1 VKRPFNQIG
10 FRRKGCSEGSKK
22 MKTQRRNVWCLIGV
36 LILVLV
42 FASGILAQ
50 VKVDG
55 KQAEAK
61 QTEGKPAEEK
71 QFKQEELDQML
82 AAIALYPDA
91 LLVQILMASTYP
103 LEVVQADRWAK
114 QNKDLKGDALTA
126 ALEKQGWDPSVKS
139 LVNFPQTLSMMSEKI
154 EWMQSLGDAFLEQE
168 KDVMNT
174 VQNLRKRAHEA
185 GNLKTTKEQVVI
197 VEKETQ
203 TIIIEPAD
211 PKVIYVPAYNPTVVY
226 GVWVYPAYP
235 PYPVYVY
242 PPAYTATAFAVGVAW
257 GYAWG
262 HSDWHGGDVNINNSQ
277 NININNNIDRGKYA
291 KQQPAGDRG
300 KWQHDPSHRKG
311 VSYRDQATQQKY
323 NRGGS
328 SQSAQSRDAF
338 RGRTEQ
344 GRQDL
349 SRGSGASVSDRA
361 SPDRGGRDSAVGSM
375 DRGSNTKMQ
384 SDRGSASRQSMSS
397 RAGSSG
403 SGSFGGASRSSGGAS
418 RGGGGRR

>member
-1 VKRPFNQIG
+1 MNDERHG
-10 FRRKGCSEGSKK
+10 GSEGSKK
-22 MKTQRRNVWCLIGV
+22 MKRQRRNARSLIGV

-50 VKVDG
+50 VKVDE
-55 KQAEAK
+55 KQAEGK
-61 QTEGKPAEEK
+61 PPEGKPAEGK

-91 LLVQILMASTYP
+91 LLSQLLMASTYP
-103 LEVVQADRWAK
+103 LEVVQADRWVK

-126 ALEKQGWDPSVKS
+126 ALEKQAWDPSVKS
-139 LVNFPQTLSMMSEKI
+139 LVNFPQTLSMMSEKL
-154 EWMQSLGDAFLEQE
+154 EWMQSLGDAFLAQQ
-168 KDVMNT
+168 KDVMDA
-174 VQNLRKRAHEA
+174 VQRLRKKAHEA

-203 TIIIEPAD
+203 TIVIEPAD

-262 HSDWHGGDVNINNSQ
+262 HCDWHGGDVNINNSQ
-277 NININNNIDRGKYA
+277 NIDINRNIDRDKYA
-291 KQQPAGDRG
+291 KQQPSGGRG
-300 KWQHDPSHRKG
+300 NWQHDPSHRKG
-311 VSYRDQATQQKY
+311 VSYRDQQTAQKY
-323 NRGGS
+323 NRASTTQAAG
-328 SQSAQSRDAF
+328 SRDAY
-338 RGRTEQ
+338 RGRADQ

-349 SRGSGASVSDRA
+349 SRGTSGGGSGASVSDRA
-361 SPDRGGRDSAVGSM
+361 GADRGGRDSAVGSM
-375 DRGSNTKMQ
+375 DRGSNTQMQ

-397 RAGSSG
+397 GGGSLGGG
-403 SGSFGGASRSSGGAS
+403 SRGGSSGGAS
-418 RGGGGRR
+418 RGGGGGGGGRR

>member
-1 VKRPFNQIG
+1 
-10 FRRKGCSEGSKK
+10 
-22 MKTQRRNVWCLIGV
+22 MKTHRRNVKCLIGG
-36 LILVLV
+36 LMLVLV

-50 VKVDG
+50 AKVDG
-55 KQAEAK
+55 KQP
-61 QTEGKPAEEK
+61 EGKQGEGK

-91 LLVQILMASTYP
+91 LLSQILMASTYP
-103 LEVVQADRWAK
+103 LEVVQADRWTK

-126 ALEKQGWDPSVKS
+126 GLEKQPWDPSVKS
-139 LVNFPQTLSMMSEKI
+139 LVNFPQTLSMMSEKL
-154 EWMQSLGDAFLEQE
+154 EWTQSLGDAFLAQQ
-168 KDVMNT
+168 KDVMDA
-174 VQNLRKRAHEA
+174 VQRLRKKAQEA
-185 GNLKTTKEQVVI
+185 GNLKSTKEQTVI

-242 PPAYTATAFAVGVAW
+242 PPAYTAAAFTVGVAW

-262 HSDWHGGDVNINNSQ
+262 HCDWHGGDVDVDIDRNT
-277 NININNNIDRGKYA
+277 NINNNIDRDKY
-291 KQQPAGDRG
+291 KNDLKNKGQIGEGGRG

-311 VSYRDQATQQKY
+311 VSYRDQATQQKF

-328 SQSAQSRDAF
+328 AQTVQSRDAY
-338 RGRTEQ
+338 RGRAEQ

-349 SRGSGASVSDRA
+349 SRGSGAGVSDR
-361 SPDRGGRDSAVGSM
+361 SSLDRGGRDSAVGSM
-375 DRGSNTKMQ
+375 DRGSTTKMQ
-384 SDRGSASRQSMSS
+384 SDRGSSSRQSMSS
-397 RAGSSG
+397 SRGSSG
-403 SGSFGGASRSSGGAS
+403 SGSPGGGS
-418 RGGGGRR
+418 RGGGGGSRGGGGGGGRR

>member
-1 VKRPFNQIG
+1 MNDERLG
-10 FRRKGCSEGSKK
+10 GSEGSKK
-22 MKTQRRNVWCLIGV
+22 MKTQRRNVKCLIGV
-36 LILVLV
+36 LILGLI

-50 VKVDG
+50 VKVDE
-55 KQAEAK
+55 KQAEGK
-61 QTEGKPAEEK
+61 PPEGKAVEGK

-91 LLVQILMASTYP
+91 LLSQILMASTYP
-103 LEVVQADRWAK
+103 LEVVQADRWKK

-126 ALEKQGWDPSVKS
+126 ALEKQAWDPSVKS
-139 LVNFPQTLSMMSEKI
+139 LVNFPQTLSMMSEKL
-154 EWMQSLGDAFLEQE
+154 EWMQSLGDAFLAQQ
-168 KDVMNT
+168 KDVMDA
-174 VQNLRKRAHEA
+174 VQRLRKQAHEA

-203 TIIIEPAD
+203 TIVIEPAD

-262 HSDWHGGDVNINNSQ
+262 HCDWHGGDVDIDIDRNT
-277 NININNNIDRGKYA
+277 NINNNIDRGKYA
-291 KQQPAGDRG
+291 KQQPTGERG

-311 VSYRDQATQQKY
+311 VSYRDQQTAQKY
-323 NRGGS
+323 NRASTTQAAG
-328 SQSAQSRDAF
+328 SRDAF

-349 SRGSGASVSDRA
+349 SRGTSGGSGAGVSDRA
-361 SPDRGGRDSAVGSM
+361 SADRGGRDSAVGSM
-375 DRGSNTKMQ
+375 DRGSTTRAQ
-384 SDRGSASRQSMSS
+384 SDRGSSSRQSMSS
-397 RAGSSG
+397 GGGSSG
-403 SGSFGGASRSSGGAS
+403 GGS
-418 RGGGGRR
+418 RGGGGGSRGGGGGGRR

>member
-1 VKRPFNQIG
+1 
-10 FRRKGCSEGSKK
+10 
-22 MKTQRRNVWCLIGV
+22 MKTQRKNVGYLIGV

-50 VKVDG
+50 VKVDQKQGEG
-55 KQAEAK
+55 KQV
-61 QTEGKPAEEK
+61 EGK

-103 LEVVQADRWAK
+103 LEVVQADRWTK

-139 LVNFPQTLSMMSEKI
+139 LVNFPSVLSMMSEKI
-154 EWMQSLGDAFLEQE
+154 DWTQSLGDAFLEQE

-174 VQNLRKRAHEA
+174 VQNLRKKAYEA

-203 TIIIEPAD
+203 TIVIEPAD
-211 PKVIYVPAYNPTVVY
+211 PKVVYVPAYNPTVVY

-277 NININNNIDRGKYA
+277 NIDINKNIDRGKYA

-328 SQSAQSRDAF
+328 SQSAQSRDSY
-338 RGRTEQ
+338 RGRADQ
-344 GRQDL
+344 GRQGT
-349 SRGSGASVSDRA
+349 SPGSGAGVSDRA
-361 SPDRGGRDSAVGSM
+361 SGGRDNAVGSM
-375 DRGSNTKMQ
+375 DRGSNTRMQ

-397 RAGSSG
+397 SRGSSG
-403 SGSFGGASRSSGGAS
+403 GGS
-418 RGGGGRR
+418 RGGGRR